1 MAAVDNYMIANQPED
16 CEREVSLLPNA
27 KLVVI
32 ESVWGH
38 MGKDLKQQDS
48 KLKTDILS
56 AGGGSNDVDDEF
68 IKKEVLEFLQE

>member
-1 MAAVDNYMIANQPED
+1 MIANQPED

-38 MGKDLKQQDS
+38 MGKDLKQQDF